1 MCGIWHIPISC
12 FSKYL
17 PERWKI
23 SGQTNSNLRSIMPL
37 YIHFTC
43 LQISTVCGHLDIIKV
58 LQKHKIGQDST
69 TKITCHIENFWIRH
83 FKTWKKSAVFF
94 RFRFTQL
101 VKFIE
106 LFWIYLLV
114 NHKTILQIWS
124 SKVYRKKLKLPF
136 SASSE
141 VWIKKTGLAIF
152 YPIF

>member
-58 LQKHKIGQDST
+58 LQKHKICQDNI
-69 TKITCHIENFWIRH
+69 TKITCHIGNFWIWH
-83 FKTWKKSAVFF
+83 FKTLKEKSDIFF
-94 RFRFTQL
+94 FSFGSL
-101 VKFIE
+101 DSLFFKFIE
-106 LFWIYLLV
+106 LLWIYLLV

-124 SKVYRKKLKLPF
+124 SKVYHKKLKVPL
-136 SASSE
+136 SASTE
-141 VWIKKTGLAIF
+141 VWNKE
-152 YPIF
+152 